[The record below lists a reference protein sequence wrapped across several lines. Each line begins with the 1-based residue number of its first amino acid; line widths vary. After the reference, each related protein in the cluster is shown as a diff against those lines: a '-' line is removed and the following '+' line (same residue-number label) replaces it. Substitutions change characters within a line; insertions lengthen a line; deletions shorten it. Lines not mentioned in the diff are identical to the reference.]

1 VSDRT
6 EWADDL
12 SLSTKGRKLVGKAG
26 IVPVR
31 RLADKVGLT
40 DGLGQALVRRGF
52 HPVHDRGTV
61 LVSAA
66 CAVLL
71 GARSMAGID
80 VMRQVSLVLGQP
92 ASASTLW
99 RTLEKIGP
107 VQLTKIASVRSGV
120 RSHVH
125 QLIDLRPEGF
135 PWVMV
140 NGRELTGVTVV
151 DLGRFQVQ

>member
-40 DGLGQALVRRGF
+40 DGLGQDLVRRGF

-66 CAVLL
+66 RAV
-71 GARSMAGID
+71 
-80 VMRQVSLVLGQP
+80 
-92 ASASTLW
+92 
-99 RTLEKIGP
+99 
-107 VQLTKIASVRSGV
+107 
-120 RSHVH
+120 
-125 QLIDLRPEGF
+125 
-135 PWVMV
+135 
-140 NGRELTGVTVV
+140 
-151 DLGRFQVQ
+151 